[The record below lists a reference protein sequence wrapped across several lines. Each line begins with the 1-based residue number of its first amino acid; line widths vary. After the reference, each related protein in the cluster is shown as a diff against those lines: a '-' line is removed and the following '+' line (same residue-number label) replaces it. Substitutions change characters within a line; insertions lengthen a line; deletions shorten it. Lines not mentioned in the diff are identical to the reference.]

1 MAKTTSAFR
10 MFFVHFQLKF
20 YENEPQLIG
29 VYETYE
35 EALDRV
41 LSEFDVELEKFTES
55 NFQQCFHREWLT
67 KDKSRRVFIKA
78 YRVGHYNFIK
88 N

>member
-41 LSEFDVELEKFTES
+41 LSEFDVELDNYTES

-67 KDKSRRVFIKA
+67 KNRSRRIWIKA
-78 YRVGHYNFIK
+78 YKIGHYNFIK

>member
-1 MAKTTSAFR
+1 MDTTTSAFR
-10 MFFVHFQLKF
+10 QYFVHFQLKH
-20 YENEPQLIG
+20 YENDPQLIG

-35 EALDRV
+35 EALQRV
-41 LSEFDVELEKFTES
+41 LSEFDVELDNYTES
-55 NFQQCFHREWLT
+55 NFQQCFHREWIT

-78 YRVGHYNFIK
+78 YRVGDYHYIK

>member
-1 MAKTTSAFR
+1 MTTTSAFR

-29 VYETYE
+29 VYEDYQQ
-35 EALDRV
+35 ALQRV
-41 LSEFDVELEKFTES
+41 LSEFDIELDNYTES
-55 NFQQCFHREWLT
+55 NFQQNLHREWIS

-78 YRVGHYNFIK
+78 YRMGDYDYIK